1 MRLPAVPVPVPVAL
15 AVALAACGS
24 APEPPAVIPAASPP
38 IAAAAPPAAPPAP
51 TGPTVSAGVITAGPF
66 TIAPVFH
73 GTALILVGGQVWW
86 IDPWSQVPLDARP
99 KADVVLVTDIHR
111 DHLDPAAL
119 ETVRKP
125 GSVVVAPAAVDAAW
139 DGTADH
145 VLANGGSVEVSGVTV
160 TAVPMYNHTR
170 GPEPGKL
177 YHDKGRGNGYLLER
191 EGTRV
196 YFAGD
201 TACTDEMKALTG
213 IDIAFVPMNLP
224 YTMPPSEA
232 ADCVRAF
239 EPTVVVPY
247 HYRDADVG
255 VFEAALGDLPT
266 VRVERLD
273 FYPG

>member
-1 MRLPAVPVPVPVAL
+1 MHLLAL
-15 AVALAACGS
+15 ALAACGG
-24 APEPPAVIPAASPP
+24 APDAPPVAPGPSAASPP
-38 IAAAAPPAAPPAP
+38 APAVAPPPAP
-51 TGPTVSAGVITAGPF
+51 AATTGPSVAGGAITAGPF

-73 GTALILVGGQVWW
+73 GTAIIVVGGQTWW

-99 KADVVLVTDIHR
+99 KADLVLVTDLHP

-125 GSVVVAPAAVDAAW
+125 GSEVVAPAAVDAAW
-139 DGTADH
+139 DGTVDH
-145 VLANGGSVEVSGVTV
+145 VLANGESVDVAGVTV

-177 YHDKGRGNGYLLER
+177 FHDKGRGNGYLLER
-191 EGTRV
+191 EGTRI

-201 TACTDEMKALTG
+201 TACTDEMRALTD

-224 YTMPPSEA
+224 YTMPPDEA
-232 ADCVRAF
+232 AACVRAF
-239 EPTVVVPY
+239 QPAVVVPY

-255 VFEAALGDLPT
+255 VFEAALADLPA
-266 VRVERLD
+266 VRVERLE